1 MLFHNWKQK
10 TFIAVILICFCYL
23 PPFSVFH
30 SLTVLIPHKLFEA
43 CSPKSLER
51 FNVFFFTFKIESI
64 LRIELK
70 TKLFKFYAIQ
80 YDHTG
85 LLRCVFFS
93 LQSST
98 SFRTSKTERKCGEL
112 SARNLTD
119 AVYCSLNRKRFVST
133 TEH

>member
-51 FNVFFFTFKIESI
+51 FNVFFTFKIESI

-85 LLRCVFFS
+85 LLRCVFS
-93 LQSST
+93 LSNLVLHSVRQKLNESV
-98 SFRTSKTERKCGEL
+98 ENL
-112 SARNLTD
+112 ARAT
-119 AVYCSLNRKRFVST
+119 
-133 TEH
+133 